1 MSVVS
6 FPTRP
11 VKLHRGAYRYEARAV
26 WAVGHHFES
35 QPVDQFDKQPLHA
48 RPPNEFGTYEV
59 GGGLVDGHLERAE
72 AERHA
77 AELNGGAQS

>member
-1 MSVVS
+1 VSVVS

-11 VKLHRGAYRYEARAV
+11 VKLSRAASRYEARAV

-35 QPVDQFDKQPLHA
+35 QPVALFDKQPLHA

-59 GGGLVDGHLERAE
+59 GGAHIDTHVDRAE
-72 AERHA
+72 AEKHA